1 MQLLRFDAN
10 KSTFRKFVCNF
21 LVKAKWTWIG
31 AVLKCAYLCHTLIHD
46 CSLIFGMSNFFLS
59 ISEIICTLGKIVA
72 VLNSCSFP
80 SSEFFRISCLL
91 YKQGCLFFLLL
102 FHNHFCAV
110 LWCCTTVRACVFA
123 IQWTEYFFSTNSRNE
138 RRNLK
143 HVNFRQTDVSKIYMQ
158 YTCNPPHI
166 STAADGTP

>member
-21 LVKAKWTWIG
+21 LVKAKRTWIG

-46 CSLIFGMSNFFLS
+46 CAVWFLEWVTFSSLSLKTSAHSAKSLQCWIPVVFLPLSSFESHVCFISRVVFF
-59 ISEIICTLGKIVA
+59 
-72 VLNSCSFP
+72 F
-80 SSEFFRISCLL
+80 
-91 YKQGCLFFLLL
+91 L

-123 IQWTEYFFSTNSRNE
+123 IQWTEYFFSTNLRNE
-138 RRNLK
+138 RLNLK